1 MKIKRSANGFSL
13 IAVLVVCMFS
23 IFVIT
28 TAVALILSAS
38 QSVTDKV
45 VSESAVSLA
54 ESAAEDAILK
64 LLRNPQY
71 AGGGFTLE
79 DGQAV
84 VSITN
89 QPDSPVV
96 AVVATRAG
104 VRRKLTIHLQRVDGS
119 LEIQS
124 WKEE

>member
-1 MKIKRSANGFSL
+1 MKKRQSANGFSL

-45 VSESAVSLA
+45 ASESAVSLA

-71 AGGGFTLE
+71 TGGMFALAG
-79 DGQAV
+79 GQAV

-96 AVVATRAG
+96 AVIATNAG
-104 VRRKLTIHLQRVDGS
+104 IRRELTIHLQRIDGS

>member
-23 IFVIT
+23 IFVIS

-71 AGGGFTLE
+71 AGGGFALE

-104 VRRKLTIHLQRVDGS
+104 VRRELTIHLQRVDGS